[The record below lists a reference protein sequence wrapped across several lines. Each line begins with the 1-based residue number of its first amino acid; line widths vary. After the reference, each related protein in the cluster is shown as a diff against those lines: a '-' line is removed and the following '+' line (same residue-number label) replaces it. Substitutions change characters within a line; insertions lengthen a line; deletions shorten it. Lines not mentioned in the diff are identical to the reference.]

1 MTSALEAAT
10 KAEELEVAID
20 DCYSASALLALSSA
34 TVRNIIEDKVE
45 ESLPGLLKVIELIT
59 HKMDNIHRTLEL
71 IEMASKREQAA

>member
-10 KAEELEVAID
+10 KTEELEVAID
-20 DCYSASALLALSSA
+20 DCYSVSALLTLSSV
-34 TVRNIIEDKVE
+34 TVRNVIEDE
-45 ESLPGLLKVIELIT
+45 TDEPLPGLLKVIELIT